1 MKITATIIAC
11 LVLATSSFASESK
24 YAEIS
29 QEDLTAAIA
38 AKSVV
43 ILDANGSDSY
53 KAGHIPGA
61 INYWANKDHLA
72 ALLPADK
79 KALVVAYCYN
89 LQCPAYA
96 RAADAAEQLGYTN
109 IRHYR
114 PGITGWVKSGA
125 PVEKGGG
132 D

>member
-1 MKITATIIAC
+1 MKTTAAIIAF
-11 LVLATSSFASESK
+11 LVLATSGFASESK
-24 YAEIS
+24 YADIS
-29 QEDLTAAIA
+29 QEDLTTAIA
-38 AKSVV
+38 SRSVV

-72 ALLPADK
+72 SLLPADK
-79 KALVVAYCYN
+79 NALVVAYCYN
-89 LQCPAYA
+89 PQCPAYA
-96 RAADAAEQLGYTN
+96 QAAKAAEKLGYTN
-109 IRHYR
+109 IKHYR